1 MTGPG
6 PLTPGHELSAAEGGT
21 RNRERVGSEPHRNS
35 RVTHQTAQHPDYG
48 VTDGFDAEASTVVL
62 IKQLKYIIKEFR
74 FFRRT
79 IKVL

>member
-21 RNRERVGSEPHRNS
+21 RDRERVGSEPHRTS

-48 VTDGFDAEASTVVL
+48 VTD
-62 IKQLKYIIKEFR
+62 
-74 FFRRT
+74 
-79 IKVL
+79 